1 MMDYLDKLPL
11 SVAILLCLTL
21 GLAPFAPPHI
31 WEKLVMLK
39 NGELSRP
46 IDWFDLFYHGVPWL
60 LLLMKAI
67 ASSSK
72 K

>member
-1 MMDYLDKLPL
+1 MNFIKKLPWG
-11 SVAILLCLTL
+11 LLIAGCLTL

-31 WEKLVMLK
+31 WEKLVMMK

-60 LLLMKAI
+60 LLITKAI
-67 ASSSK
+67 ASSK